1 MEKPATNP
9 MERLQAIY
17 QVKEDVKF
25 PAYNKY
31 ILSRKAA
38 LLKSA
43 EDKQRKFQGA
53 KKQKPK
59 TSDFVY
65 D

>member
-1 MEKPATNP
+1 
-9 MERLQAIY
+9 MERLKAIY

-38 LLKSA
+38 ILKSK
-43 EDKQRKFQGA
+43 EDKERKYHGA
-53 KKQKPK
+53 KKQAKPK